1 VANQTEVDKNDQIVQ
16 AAAPPVSGWVFFG
29 IFLGCVVLTGV
40 ILIPLRRRVRQPV
53 SAISV
58 ILRTPFSF
66 FRIVPSSRRVVEIP
80 SFYRGLVSLW
90 VIAGLVLITAYQCEV
105 FVSQGVIG
113 LSSVQPGSTFTN
125 KKSTFSAEAPLFF
138 VTGTLSDTNFM

>member
-1 VANQTEVDKNDQIVQ
+1 MAKQTEVDKNMTKLLKQ
-16 AAAPPVSGWVFFG
+16 VSGWVFFG
-29 IFLGCVVLTGV
+29 IFLGCVVLTGG

-66 FRIVPSSRRVVEIP
+66 FRIVPSSWTVVEIP

-90 VIAGLVLITAYQCEV
+90 VIVGLVLISAYQCEV

-113 LSSVQPGSTFTN
+113 FGSN
-125 KKSTFSAEAPLFF
+125 RGRIP
-138 VTGTLSDTNFM
+138 